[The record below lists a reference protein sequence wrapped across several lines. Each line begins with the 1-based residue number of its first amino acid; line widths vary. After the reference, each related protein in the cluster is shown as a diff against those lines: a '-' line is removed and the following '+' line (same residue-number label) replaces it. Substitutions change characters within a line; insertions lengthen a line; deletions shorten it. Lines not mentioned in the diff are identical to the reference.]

1 MRRPSALHRSLT
13 SAAVATA
20 TGGAAQGGPRLDRLI
35 PAVGLMR
42 GLSRGGV
49 RREVAAGL
57 AVWAAA
63 VPSGLAYAGLA
74 GLPPVVGLYA
84 SAVAGLAYVFVGTGR
99 QAQVGPTST
108 SSILTA
114 AAIAPLATG
123 DVGHATALAATL
135 AVEVG
140 AILLVARALRL
151 AFLADLLSRPV
162 LIGFTAAISLVIIAA
177 QLPSLL
183 GLTGVSTSTFGHNVS
198 GVLDRLD
205 RVDTTALAIG
215 VASLVALIVLRRAFP
230 RWPRELLVMVIATVI
245 VAALGLAGSVH
256 VVGGVPGGLPSPSLP
271 SVRWGDIT
279 HLLPAAAGIALIAFT
294 ETMAIGRTLGRRR
307 RYEVAP
313 ARELV
318 ALGAANLAA
327 GMFQGYPGNASFAQS
342 GLGDGAGART
352 PLAALTTKLA
362 ILATLLVL
370 TPLFTNVPYA
380 VLAAIVVSAV
390 LGFIDLPGFRR
401 LLRFQS
407 SAQGSAGQPGRWVPQ
422 QPEFWSA
429 LATFAGTLVFGIL
442 NGILIGVLVTLL
454 AVLFRASRPRIAVLG
469 KVRGAARH
477 RDIARH
483 PDAKTREGVLIVRLE
498 AELFFANADYFRQT
512 VLGLVRAHDPPP
524 ETVVVV
530 GDAMSQVDL
539 TGLEALADLVNDLH
553 EAGVEVRFCRV
564 KGPVHDAFTAFGI
577 VDLVGPQHFYDSVR
591 AAKKGLEPDGLPM
604 FSLPASAEEAADLE
618 LTRDADEVTRAEAEA
633 KAAKHARHAGGHNG
647 DHGKKHPERGAGE
660 PTVAPKA

>member
-1 MRRPSALHRSLT
+1 
-13 SAAVATA
+13 
-20 TGGAAQGGPRLDRLI
+20 
-35 PAVGLMR
+35 MR
-42 GLSRGGV
+42 GLSGRGV

-57 AVWAAA
+57 TVWAAA

-84 SAVAGLAYVFVGTGR
+84 SAIAGLAYLFVGSVR

-123 DVGHATALAATL
+123 EIGHATALAAML

-140 AILLVARALRL
+140 VILLVARTLRL

-183 GLTGVSTSTFGHNVS
+183 GLTGVSTRTFGRNID
-198 GVLDRLD
+198 GVLDRAGHID
-205 RVDTTALAIG
+205 VTALTIG
-215 VASLVALIVLRRAFP
+215 VASLVTLIVLRRLLP
-230 RWPRELLVMVIATVI
+230 RWPRELLVMVIATLI
-245 VAALGLAGSVH
+245 VAVFGLSGSIH
-256 VVGGVPGGLPSPSLP
+256 VVGNVPGGLPAPSLP
-271 SVRWGDIT
+271 SVRWADIT

-294 ETMAIGRTLGRRR
+294 ETMAIGRTMGRRR

-318 ALGAANLAA
+318 ALGVANLAA
-327 GMFQGYPGNASFAQS
+327 GVFQGYPGNASFAQS

-352 PLAALTTKLA
+352 PLSALTTKIA

-390 LGFIDLPGFRR
+390 LGFIDLPGFRQ
-401 LLRFQS
+401 LLRFQR
-407 SAQGSAGQPGRWVPQ
+407 SAQGSHGQPGRWVSQ

-429 LATFAGTLVFGIL
+429 LVTFSGTLLFGIL
-442 NGILIGVLVTLL
+442 NGIFIGVLATLL

-469 KVRGAARH
+469 KVHGAARH
-477 RDIARH
+477 RDISRH
-483 PDAKTREGVLIVRLE
+483 PEAKTRAGVLIVRLE

-512 VLGLVRAHDPPP
+512 VLGLVQAHDPPP
-524 ETVVVV
+524 DTVVIV

-539 TGLEALADLVNDLH
+539 TGLETLGDLVNDLH

-564 KGPVHDAFTAFGI
+564 KGPVHDAFSAFGI
-577 VDLVGPQHFYDSVR
+577 VDLVGSQNFYDSVR

-604 FSLPASAEEAADLE
+604 FSLPASSAEAADLE
-618 LTRDADEVTRAEAEA
+618 WSQDAGEVTRSAAAARAAKAAA
-633 KAAKHARHAGGHNG
+633 KAAKHAKQAGSTTASTRTTQTTGPTATGRRPSAGHDAG
-647 DHGKKHPERGAGE
+647 RGPWLGCTACG
-660 PTVAPKA
+660 PWSSRS